1 MAYGTLNA
9 GVIDPGAGDSLSI
22 TLGSSAGDDFNVD
35 SGKLLVEGDTG
46 LVSIGTGGD
55 FETSTTGKIK
65 QKGAFMQSSTHQ
77 ALTLGY

>member
-9 GVIDPGAGDSLSI
+9 GVIDPGSGDSLSI

-55 FETSTTGKIK
+55 FETSTTGKVHS
-65 QKGAFMQSSTHQ
+65 KGNCVQTSFHSS
-77 ALTLGY
+77 LIFGY